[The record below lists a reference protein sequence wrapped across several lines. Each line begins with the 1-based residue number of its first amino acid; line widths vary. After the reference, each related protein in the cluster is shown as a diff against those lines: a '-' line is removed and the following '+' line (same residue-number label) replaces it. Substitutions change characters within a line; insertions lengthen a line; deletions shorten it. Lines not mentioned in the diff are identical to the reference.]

1 MTTAARATALRRT
14 AAPQATPTQASAITL
29 EDRHGAH
36 NYHPLPVV
44 LTRGQGVYLFDDA
57 GRRYLDM
64 MSAYSAVSFGH
75 SHPVLVS
82 ALTEQAQRLA
92 VTSRAFH
99 TDQLGPF
106 LQTLCRITGM
116 ARALP
121 MNSGAE
127 AVETAIKAARKWA
140 YKVKRVPEGAAQIIV
155 AEGNFAGRTTT
166 IVGFSSEAQYRNGF
180 GPFAPGFAAVPFG
193 DARALEAAITA
204 HTAAFIVEP
213 IQGEAGII
221 VPPAGYLK
229 AVREICTRHNVLMIC
244 DEVQTGLGRTGKTL
258 ACDHE
263 GVKPDGLMLG
273 KALGG
278 GLLPVSAFL
287 SREDVMAQF
296 TPGDHGSTFGGNPLA
311 AAVGQAAL
319 ELLEREQ
326 LSQRAFK
333 NGAYLMAQLQAL
345 NHPAITDIRGKG
357 LLIGVEIDPAFA
369 SARRVCEALMAEG
382 VLTKDTHH
390 TVVRLAPPLVIERAQ
405 IDACVNA
412 LQRVLQQLEIP
423 ARAGAPL
430 READTV
436 AC

>member
-1 MTTAARATALRRT
+1 MTTATRAAALRTRTT
-14 AAPQATPTQASAITL
+14 AATQASPIEL
-29 EDRHGAH
+29 ESRFGA
-36 NYHPLPVV
+36 NTYHPLPVL
-44 LTRGQGVYLFDDA
+44 LTRGEGVYLFDA
-57 GRRYLDM
+57 QGKRYLDM

-75 SHPVLVS
+75 SHPVLVR

-99 TDQLGPF
+99 TDRLGPF

-116 ARALP
+116 DRALP

-127 AVETAIKAARKWA
+127 AVETGIKAARKWA
-140 YKVKRVPEGAAQIIV
+140 YKVKRVPAGQAQIIV
-155 AEGNFAGRTTT
+155 ASGNFSGRTTT
-166 IVGFSSEAQYRNGF
+166 LVGFSSEAQYRDGF
-180 GPFAPGFAAVPFG
+180 GPFTPGFVTVPFG
-193 DARALEAAITA
+193 DAAALEAAISA
-204 HTAAFIVEP
+204 NTAAFIVEP

-244 DEVQTGLGRTGKTL
+244 DEVQTGLGRTGKLL

-263 GVKPDGLMLG
+263 GVRPDGLMLG

-287 SREDVMAQF
+287 ARADVMAQF

-319 ELLEREQ
+319 ELLESEHLAERSHEQ
-326 LSQRAFK
+326 
-333 NGAYLMAQLQAL
+333 GDYLMAELRKL
-345 NHPAITDIRGKG
+345 GHPAITDIRGKG

-369 SARRVCEALMAEG
+369 SARAVCEALMLEG

-390 TVVRLAPPLVIERAQ
+390 TVVRLAPPLTIERAQ
-405 IDACVNA
+405 IDFAVAA
-412 LQRVLQQLEIP
+412 LGRVLRTLEAP
-423 ARAGAPL
+423 ASRLAKQA
-430 READTV
+430 ATV
-436 AC
+436 

>member
-1 MTTAARATALRRT
+1 MTTAARAAALRQRT
-14 AAPQATPTQASAITL
+14 HTAVSPIHL
-29 EDRHGAH
+29 ETVYGAH

-44 LTRGQGVYLFDDA
+44 LTRGAGVYVFDDN

-75 SHPVLVS
+75 SHPVLVN
-82 ALTEQAQRLA
+82 ALTEQAQKLA
-92 VTSRAFH
+92 VVSRAFH

-106 LQTLCRITGM
+106 LQTLCRMTGM

-140 YKVKRVPEGAAQIIV
+140 YKVKHVPEGRAHILV

-166 IVGFSSEAQYRNGF
+166 IVGFSTEAQYRHGF
-180 GPFAPGFAAVPFG
+180 GPFTPGFSAVPFG
-193 DARALEAAITA
+193 DAQALEAAITP

-244 DEVQTGLGRTGKTL
+244 DEVQTGLGRTGALL

-287 SREDVMAQF
+287 ARDDVMAQF

-311 AAVGQAAL
+311 AAVGHAAL
-319 ELLEREQ
+319 TLLESEQ
-326 LSQRAFK
+326 LARRAQEQ
-333 NGAYLMAQLQAL
+333 GDYLMARLRLLA
-345 NHPAITDIRGKG
+345 HPAITDVRGKG
-357 LLIGVEIDPAFA
+357 LLVGVQIDPVFA
-369 SARRVCEALMAEG
+369 SARQVCEGLMEHG

-405 IDACVNA
+405 IDAAVAA
-412 LQRVLQQLEIP
+412 LQHVLQTR
-423 ARAGAPL
+423 RAASL
-430 READTV
+430 A
-436 AC
+436 

>member
-1 MTTAARATALRRT
+1 MTTA
-14 AAPQATPTQASAITL
+14 PSPITL
-29 EDRHGAH
+29 EALHGAR

-44 LTRGQGVYLFDDA
+44 LVRGEGVHLFDDQ

-75 SHPVLVS
+75 SHPVLVR

-99 TDQLGPF
+99 TDKLGPF
-106 LQTLCRITGM
+106 LATLCRLTGM
-116 ARALP
+116 DRALP

-140 YKVKRVPEGAAQIIV
+140 YKVKGVPEGRAQIIV

-166 IVGFSSEAQYRNGF
+166 IVGFSSEAQYRDGF
-180 GPFAPGFAAVPFG
+180 GPFAPGFSTVPFG
-193 DARALEAAITA
+193 DAQALEAAITP
-204 HTAAFIVEP
+204 HTAAFFVEP

-229 AVREICTRHNVLMIC
+229 AVREICTRHNILMVC
-244 DEVQTGLGRTGKTL
+244 DEVQTGLGRTGALL

-287 SREDVMAQF
+287 ARGDVMAQF

-319 ELLEREQ
+319 ELLESEQ
-326 LSQRAFK
+326 LARRAK
-333 NGAYLMAQLQAL
+333 ELGEHLMTQLRRL
-345 NHPAITDIRGKG
+345 NQPAITAVRGKG
-357 LLIGVEIDPAFA
+357 LLVGVQIDPAFA
-369 SARRVCEALMAEG
+369 SARVVCEGLMEEG

-390 TVVRLAPPLVIERAQ
+390 TVVRLAPPLVVTRAQ
-405 IDACVNA
+405 LDEAVAA
-412 LQRVLQQLEIP
+412 LARVLEALAP
-423 ARAGAPL
+423 ARVERP
-430 READTV
+430 REALAV
-436 AC
+436 

>member
-1 MTTAARATALRRT
+1 MTTAARAAALRQRAAT
-14 AAPQATPTQASAITL
+14 AASPIQL
-29 EDRHGAH
+29 EAAYGAH

-44 LTRGQGVYLFDDA
+44 LTRGAGVYLFDDQ
-57 GRRYLDM
+57 GQRYLDM

-75 SHPVLVS
+75 SHPVLVN
-82 ALTEQAQRLA
+82 ALTEQAQTLA

-99 TDQLGPF
+99 TDRLGPF
-106 LQTLCRITGM
+106 LQTLCRMTGM

-140 YKVKRVPEGAAQIIV
+140 YKVKGVPEGRAHILV

-166 IVGFSSEAQYRNGF
+166 IVGFSTEAQYRDGF
-180 GPFAPGFAAVPFG
+180 GPFAPGFSAVPFG
-193 DARALEAAITA
+193 DAQALEAAITP

-229 AVREICTRHNVLMIC
+229 AVREICTRHQVLMIC
-244 DEVQTGLGRTGKTL
+244 DEVQTGLGRTGALL
-258 ACDHE
+258 ACDLE

-287 SREDVMAQF
+287 ARDDVMAQF

-311 AAVGQAAL
+311 VAVGLAAL
-319 ELLEREQ
+319 KLLESEQ
-326 LSQRAFK
+326 LSRRAHEM
-333 NGAYLMAQLQAL
+333 GEYLMTRLRAL
-345 NHPAITDIRGKG
+345 HHPAITELRGRG
-357 LLIGVEIDPAFA
+357 LLLGVQIDPAFA
-369 SARRVCEALMAEG
+369 SAREVCERLMHEG

-390 TVVRLAPPLVIERAQ
+390 TVVRLAPPLIIEREQ
-405 IDACVNA
+405 VDAAVDA
-412 LQRVLQQLEIP
+412 LQRVLSAI
-423 ARAGAPL
+423 GAQRHTKLDAALTSPL
-430 READTV
+430 PL
-436 AC
+436 

>member
-1 MTTAARATALRRT
+1 MTTASAAAVKPGVPLPTA
-14 AAPQATPTQASAITL
+14 IEL
-29 EDRHGAH
+29 EQRYGAH

-44 LTRGQGVYLFDDA
+44 LNRGQGVYLFDEQ

-75 SHPVLVS
+75 SHPELVA
-82 ALTEQAQRLA
+82 ALTAQAARLA

-106 LQTLCRITGM
+106 LQSLCRITGM

-140 YKVKRVPEGAAQIIV
+140 YKVKQVPDGAAQILV
-155 AEGNFAGRTTT
+155 AHGNFAGRTTT
-166 IVGFSSEAQYRNGF
+166 IVGFSSEAQYRDGF
-180 GPFAPGFAAVPFG
+180 GPFAAGFDSVPFG
-193 DARALEAAITA
+193 DAHALEAAITPR
-204 HTAAFIVEP
+204 TAAFIVEP
-213 IQGEAGII
+213 VQGEAGIV

-229 AVREICTRHNVLMIC
+229 AVREICTRRNVLMIC
-244 DEVQTGLGRTGKTL
+244 DEVQTGLGRTGRVL

-263 GVKPDGLMLG
+263 GVRPDGLTLG

-287 SREDVMAQF
+287 ARDDVMAQF

-319 ELLEREQ
+319 HLLERDQLARRAEEQ
-326 LSQRAFK
+326 GRYLRAELSKLA
-333 NGAYLMAQLQAL
+333 
-345 NHPAITDIRGKG
+345 HPAITDIRGKG
-357 LLIGVEIDPAFA
+357 LLVGVEFDPAYV
-369 SARRVCEALMAEG
+369 SARQVCERLMAEG

-390 TVVRLAPPLVIERAQ
+390 TVLRLAPPLVVEREH
-405 IDACVNA
+405 IDFAVAALRRVLAA
-412 LQRVLQQLEIP
+412 LQAAFDNSSI
-423 ARAGAPL
+423 A
-430 READTV
+430 
-436 AC
+436 

>member
-1 MTTAARATALRRT
+1 MTHATSPIA
-14 AAPQATPTQASAITL
+14 L

-44 LTRGQGVYLFDDA
+44 LTRGEGVHLFDDQ

-75 SHPVLVS
+75 SHPVLVC
-82 ALTEQAQRLA
+82 ALTEQAKRLA
-92 VTSRAFH
+92 ITSRAFH
-99 TDQLGPF
+99 TDRLGPF
-106 LQTLCRITGM
+106 LQTLCRLTGM
-116 ARALP
+116 DRALP

-140 YKVKRVPEGAAQIIV
+140 YKVKRVPEGRAQIIV

-166 IVGFSSEAQYRNGF
+166 IVGFSSEAQYRDGF
-180 GPFAPGFAAVPFG
+180 GPFAPGFSTVPFG
-193 DARALEAAITA
+193 DARALEAAITPD
-204 HTAAFIVEP
+204 TAAFFVEP

-229 AVREICTRHNVLMIC
+229 AVREICTRHDVLMVC
-244 DEVQTGLGRTGKTL
+244 DEVQTGLGRTGALL

-287 SREDVMAQF
+287 ARADVMAQF
-296 TPGDHGSTFGGNPLA
+296 APGDHGSTFGGNPLA

-319 ELLEREQ
+319 ELLESEQ
-326 LSQRAFK
+326 LARRAK
-333 NGAYLMAQLQAL
+333 ELGDHLMTRLRRLA
-345 NHPAITDIRGKG
+345 HPAITEVRGKG
-357 LLIGVEIDPAFA
+357 LLVGVQIDPAFA
-369 SARRVCEALMAEG
+369 SARAVCEGLMKEG

-390 TVVRLAPPLVIERAQ
+390 TVVRLAPPLIVTRAQ
-405 IDACVNA
+405 LDEVVSA
-412 LQRVLQQLEIP
+412 LERVLAALPQMSS
-423 ARAGAPL
+423 APRSSTKRSPQEL
-430 READTV
+430 PV
-436 AC
+436 A

>member
-1 MTTAARATALRRT
+1 MTTAARAAALRQ
-14 AAPQATPTQASAITL
+14 AAPAAPSPLHL
-29 EDRHGAH
+29 EAAYGAH
-36 NYHPLPVV
+36 NYHPLPIV
-44 LTRGQGVYLFDDA
+44 LTRGAGAYLFDDA

-64 MSAYSAVSFGH
+64 MAAYSAVSFGH
-75 SHPVLVS
+75 SHPALVH
-82 ALTEQAQRLA
+82 ALTEQAGRLA

-99 TDQLGPF
+99 SDQLGPF
-106 LQTLCRITGM
+106 LQHLCRVTGM

-140 YKVKRVPEGAAQIIV
+140 YKVKRVPEGQAQILV

-166 IVGFSSEAQYRNGF
+166 IVGFSTEAQYREGF
-180 GPFAPGFAAVPFG
+180 GPFTPGFASVPFG
-193 DARALEAAITA
+193 DAAALEAAITP

-244 DEVQTGLGRTGKTL
+244 DEVQTGLGRTGALL

-263 GVKPDGLMLG
+263 GVKPDGLTLG

-287 SREDVMAQF
+287 ARDDVMAQF

-311 AAVGQAAL
+311 AAVGHAAL
-319 ELLEREQ
+319 LLLEREQ
-326 LSQRAFK
+326 LVQRAAAQ
-333 NGAYLMAQLQAL
+333 GAHLMAQLRSLA
-345 NHPAITDIRGKG
+345 HPAITEVRGRG
-357 LLIGVEIDPAFA
+357 LLVGVEIDPGFA
-369 SARRVCEALMAEG
+369 SAREVCEALMLEG

-390 TVVRLAPPLVIERAQ
+390 TVVRLAPPLVIDREQ
-405 IDACVNA
+405 IDVAVQA
-412 LQRVLQQLEIP
+412 LARVLQRLG
-423 ARAGAPL
+423 AGFHA
-430 READTV
+430 
-436 AC
+436 

>member
-1 MTTAARATALRRT
+1 MTTAARAAALQAR
-14 AAPQATPTQASAITL
+14 AAKHADAIEL
-29 EDRHGAH
+29 ENRHGAH

-44 LTRGQGVYLFDDA
+44 LNRGAGVYLFDEQ

-75 SHPVLVS
+75 SHPVLVQ
-82 ALTEQAQRLA
+82 ALTEQASRLS

-99 TDQLGPF
+99 TDRLGPF
-106 LQTLCRITGM
+106 LATLCRLTGM

-140 YKVKRVPEGAAQIIV
+140 YKVKRVPEGQAQILV

-166 IVGFSSEAQYRNGF
+166 IVGFSSEAQYRDGF
-180 GPFAPGFAAVPFG
+180 GPFAPGFASVPFG
-193 DARALEAAITA
+193 DARALEAAITP

-213 IQGEAGII
+213 IQGEAGIV
-221 VPPAGYLK
+221 VPPAGYLR
-229 AVREICTRHNVLMIC
+229 AVRDICTRHNVLMIC
-244 DEVQTGLGRTGKTL
+244 DEVQTGLGRTGRML

-263 GVKPDGLMLG
+263 DVRPDGLTLG

-287 SREDVMAQF
+287 AREDVMAQF

-319 ELLEREQ
+319 VLLEREQ
-326 LSQRAFK
+326 LARRAQEH
-333 NGAYLMAQLQAL
+333 GDYLMAQLRQMA
-345 NHPAITDIRGKG
+345 HPAITEVRGKG
-357 LLIGVEIDPAFA
+357 LLIGVEIDRAFA
-369 SARRVCEALMAEG
+369 GARAVCEGLMGEG
-382 VLTKDTHH
+382 VLTKDTHG

-405 IDACVNA
+405 IDDAVAA
-412 LQRVLQQLEIP
+412 LGRVLKALEPQSRHRVTVP
-423 ARAGAPL
+423 A
-430 READTV
+430 
-436 AC
+436 